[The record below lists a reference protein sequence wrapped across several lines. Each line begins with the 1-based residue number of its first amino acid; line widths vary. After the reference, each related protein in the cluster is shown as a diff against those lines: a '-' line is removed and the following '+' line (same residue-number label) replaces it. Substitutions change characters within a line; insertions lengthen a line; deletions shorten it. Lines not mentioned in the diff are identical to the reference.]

1 MFQNRIKKNQGLLE
15 ILCTPKENE
24 NIIPKGQKELYLQI
38 EDTINVID
46 SSNLINEK
54 NKNYYIEKLYDI
66 ARTGLSIDT
75 IEVYPELS
83 IQMLKKLK
91 QEVCLKESGRIKND
105 YLKNLGIHA
114 ILNNIIAFGLLIIFK
129 YLNVDLSK
137 YIYAYIGST
146 VGSWISFNARK
157 LNLRFEELCIIEK
170 DGLEPIFRI
179 IHNGLCAIIVILF
192 INTDIISISI
202 SEFNTNMIN
211 NSIEMQVLLGVII
224 GLIDY
229 PISQKIFNKASSI
242 VDEL

>member
-1 MFQNRIKKNQGLLE
+1 MCELNNIKKNKGCFKIELKKNQGLLE

-146 VGSWISFNARK
+146 VGSWI
-157 LNLRFEELCIIEK
+157 
-170 DGLEPIFRI
+170 
-179 IHNGLCAIIVILF
+179 
-192 INTDIISISI
+192 
-202 SEFNTNMIN
+202 
-211 NSIEMQVLLGVII
+211 
-224 GLIDY
+224 
-229 PISQKIFNKASSI
+229 
-242 VDEL
+242 